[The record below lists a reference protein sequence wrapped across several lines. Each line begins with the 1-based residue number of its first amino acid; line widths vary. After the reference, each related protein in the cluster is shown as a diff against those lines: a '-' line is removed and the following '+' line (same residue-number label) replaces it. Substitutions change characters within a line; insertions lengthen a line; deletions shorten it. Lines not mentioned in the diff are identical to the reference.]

1 MFLIE
6 NLVFL
11 TLRNL
16 QIICFLVSVSLVLS
30 LVHVCVTERSSVVV
44 EVKIYLYT
52 WAVVTCMGVVVT
64 VSWDLKM
71 DWGLLH
77 GNGLLKEEL
86 LYSHQV
92 K

>member
-1 MFLIE
+1 M
-6 NLVFL
+6 
-11 TLRNL
+11 
-16 QIICFLVSVSLVLS
+16 
-30 LVHVCVTERSSVVV
+30 
-44 EVKIYLYT
+44 EVKIYLYI

-71 DWGLLH
+71 DWGLLR

-92 K
+92 KETAPMGIFIKS